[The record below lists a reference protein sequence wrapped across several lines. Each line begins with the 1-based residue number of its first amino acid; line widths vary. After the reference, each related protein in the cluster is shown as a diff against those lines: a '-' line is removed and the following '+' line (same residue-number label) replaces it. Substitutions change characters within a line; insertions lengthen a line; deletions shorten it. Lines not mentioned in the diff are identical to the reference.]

1 MVFIY
6 SCIML
11 TIFPRLIAQFS
22 SGLIL
27 IIVYGFMMVWIIL
40 TVLICVVLASLL
52 SA

>member
-1 MVFIY
+1 
-6 SCIML
+6 ML